1 MAIKDATL
9 AAYFNGPNRS
19 DIRSE
24 KLALKASLWV
34 NGTVV
39 DQTSFDSTW
48 TLGTGYCA
56 IRMGAV
62 RLFLESLKKTFKFNI
77 SLTKQMKASKCV
89 SRRGKNISYK
99 ACVCNRTE
107 HIQLKLKFML
117 YFDLISKVTNLYS
130 LIFMTIFKKRIFRK
144 KIFCG
149 SRSSLSIFILL
160 VYKSHNNTW
169 MKKLNCLLFT

>member
-1 MAIKDATL
+1 MAIEDATL
-9 AAYFNGPNRS
+9 AAFFKGTNRS
-19 DIRSE
+19 VIRLE
-24 KLALKASLWV
+24 ELALKASLWV

-48 TLGTGYCA
+48 ILGIEYCA

-77 SLTKQMKASKCV
+77 SLTKQMKAAKCV
-89 SRRGKNISYK
+89 LRRGKNISYK

-107 HIQLKLKFML
+107 HIQLKLKLMS
-117 YFDLISKVTNLYS
+117 YFDLISKVINLYS
-130 LIFMTIFKKRIFRK
+130 LIFMTIFKKKIFRK

-149 SRSSLSIFILL
+149 SRSNLSIFILL
-160 VYKSHNNTW
+160 VYKSLNNT
-169 MKKLNCLLFT
+169 